1 MAFGV
6 SDPTGFSP
14 NSFLQ
19 GTPPAQYKD
28 LAAYINEV
36 DKPDIMAQLAYIYG
50 DEDIAGS
57 VNGLLELMGASNRDG
72 NADTVEWFEKTRRHF
87 SDTNLT
93 NTAIAAVPANEEDSI
108 TITITDTWDDSSG
121 TSFPS
126 NRYVVNDQILV
137 FPAGTAGAVKPIRA
151 TVTAVS
157 GATITVYPNA
167 VWTAAIAA
175 DSITQITKFGAD
187 FPQGTDQPEKGMLPN
202 VDKHSQSY
210 FILKTMFPASGSQL
224 TNVSWV
230 TDPATGKDVWVY
242 HGENENRKRT
252 MDYSEMMMILGDQI
266 TNGASK
272 SASMNMNGTEG
283 MFTAIENRGINVT
296 GYINDLSEVDSVV
309 LALDRQAGAGEYAFY
324 YDTTQRL
331 KLDNLLSKAGAA
343 TNLSSGVAEQY
354 GAFDNDKD
362 MAIKLGFQ
370 SFSRGAYTFHGHA
383 WKLLNDPTLLAAA
396 GAGKSYYKYA
406 MIPLKNTLDAK
417 SGESFPILQMN
428 SKSYGGYSRDM
439 EHFTIGAANG
449 TYNDSNGFD
458 GLKFHYRCEKNL
470 VVRGANNLVLG
481 SGV

>member
-6 SDPTGFSP
+6 SNPTAFSPTGFS
-14 NSFLQ
+14 Q
-19 GTPPAQYKD
+19 GTPPALYKD

-36 DKPDIMAQLAYIYG
+36 DKPDIISQLAYIYG

-72 NADTVEWFEKTRRHF
+72 QADKVEWFEKTRRHF
-87 SDTNLT
+87 SDVPTS
-93 NTAIAAVPANEEDSI
+93 NTGIAAVPANEEDPI
-108 TITITDTWDDSSG
+108 TITLADH
-121 TSFPS
+121 
-126 NRYVVNDQILV
+126 RYFKQDQVLV
-137 FPAGTAGAVKPIRA
+137 YPAGTAGEVKPIRA
-151 TVTAVS
+151 TVTSVPS
-157 GATITVYPNA
+157 SSTFVVIPNG
-167 VWTAAIAA
+167 VWTATIAA
-175 DSITQITKFGAD
+175 DSITMVTKFGND
-187 FPQGTDQPEKGMLPN
+187 NPQGTDQPTKGILPN
-202 VDKHSQSY
+202 VDKHEQSY

-230 TDPATGKDVWVY
+230 TDPATGKDCWVY

-252 MDYSEMMMILGDQI
+252 MDYSEMMMILGEQI
-266 TNGASK
+266 TNGAAK
-272 SASMNMNGTEG
+272 DASMNMNGTEG
-283 MFTAIENRGINVT
+283 LFTAIENRGINVT

-331 KLDNLLSKAGAA
+331 KLDNLLSKAGAT

-396 GAGKSYYKYA
+396 GAGTSYYKYA

-439 EHFTIGAANG
+439 EHWMTGAANG
-449 TYNDSNGFD
+449 TYNDSAGFD
-458 GLKFHYRCEKNL
+458 GLKWNYRCEKNL